1 MSSPAHGPCLSGLG
15 ELWRGNIIYRV
26 PQNVSQRSEM
36 QSEALNPIENL
47 TICFPTAGYFDRWY
61 ETAIS
66 KSLSRLQV
74 YNLEKFKNETNVTP
88 KIGPPEPI

>member
-1 MSSPAHGPCLSGLG
+1 MLSSLAHGPCLSGLG
-15 ELWRGNIIYRV
+15 ELWRGNIVYKV

-47 TICFPTAGYFDRWY
+47 AICFPTAGYFDWWY

-66 KSLSRLQV
+66 K
-74 YNLEKFKNETNVTP
+74 
-88 KIGPPEPI
+88 